1 MQNEGRGDGP
11 VTPPIPPMPAPLGR
25 LAELAQ
31 NIWWSWNA
39 DARELFRRLD
49 AALWRETR
57 HNPVRLLQ
65 EIAPE
70 RLDEASRE
78 REILALYRDVVAA
91 FDGALMGRESWC
103 SRAHPD
109 LASGLVGFFS
119 AEYGLHNSL
128 PLYAGGLGVLAG
140 DIAKEASDLGIPMVG
155 IGFMYPQ
162 GYFRQRV
169 NAEGRQEEMYEQID
183 RDRVPVERVLT
194 NDGTQLSVALALPD
208 RTVHV
213 AAWRV
218 RIGCTSLYLLDTDI
232 DENAPWDRELTGRL
246 YGGDQNVR
254 ILQEIVLGIG
264 GVRLLRAL
272 ALQPTVWHGNEGHTA
287 FMMLERAR
295 EHLEAGLEFEEA
307 VEAVRANTLFTTH
320 TPVPAGHDAFPFSV
334 VESHLSRL
342 DGYGPWLDALRTR
355 LLGLAA
361 HDSGGGPAF
370 NMTVLAMH
378 LSARVNAVSRRH
390 GEVSRAMWT
399 SLWPGVPSDQVPIR
413 AITNGVHV
421 PTWIGPDADRLFR
434 QRLGED
440 WMERHDDPALW
451 RQADAIPEEL
461 LWQMRRS
468 QKQGLF
474 EYLRERTR
482 GRWSGDRIDPGQT
495 IAFGSLFDPDAFTI
509 AFARRFAT
517 YKRADLILR
526 DPERLRR
533 LVTNSRRPVQI
544 VFAGKAHPADEQ
556 GKLLLQTVYHAAR
569 DPQFAGRIA
578 VLEDYDMHAAHWLV
592 EGADLWLNNP
602 RAPLEAS
609 GTSGMKAGLNGVPSL
624 SILDGW
630 WVEGYDGENGWAF
643 GDADSDATRGSSE
656 DLAARDAGDAGA
668 LYDMLERVVVP
679 LFYDR
684 GTDGLPRGWLR
695 VVRHAIQTVTP
706 AFSARRMMKEYAS
719 LMYVPALRA
728 GTGEIARPTNP

>member
-1 MQNEGRGDGP
+1 M
-11 VTPPIPPMPAPLGR
+11 TPFPPLPSPLGR

-65 EIAPE
+65 EISPE
-70 RLDEASRE
+70 RLEEAAHDRE
-78 REILALYRDVVAA
+78 LLRLYETVIAA
-91 FDGALMGRESWC
+91 FDRALMGRESWC
-103 SRAHPD
+103 SLAHPD

-169 NAEGRQEEMYEQID
+169 NAEGRQEEVYEQID
-183 RDRVPVERVLT
+183 RARVPVERVMA
-194 NDGTQLSVALALPD
+194 NDGGLLSVPLAFPD
-208 RTVHV
+208 RVVHV

-218 RIGCTSLYLLDTDI
+218 RIGCTTIYLLDTDI
-232 DENAPWDRELTGRL
+232 DENAPWDRQLTGRL

-272 ALQPTVWHGNEGHTA
+272 ELGPTVWHGNEGHTA

-295 EHLEAGLEFEEA
+295 EHLEAGLGFDEA
-307 VEAVRANTLFTTH
+307 VEIVRANTIFTTH
-320 TPVPAGHDAFPFSV
+320 TPVSAGHDAFPFSV
-334 VESHLSRL
+334 VESQLSHI
-342 DGYGPWLDALRTR
+342 DGFGRWLDAERAR
-355 LLGLAA
+355 LLGLAS
-361 HDSGGGPAF
+361 HDAGGGAAF
-370 NMTVLAMH
+370 NMTVLAMR
-378 LSARVNAVSRRH
+378 LSGRVNAVSRRH
-390 GEVSRAMWT
+390 GEVSRAMWAP
-399 SLWPGVPSDQVPIR
+399 LWPGIPADRIPIR

-421 PTWIGPDADRLFR
+421 PTWIGPMADRMHR
-434 QRLGED
+434 SRLGET
-440 WMERHDDPALW
+440 WMEHHDDPALW
-451 RQADAIPEEL
+451 TRADAIPDEI
-461 LWQMRRS
+461 LWQMRRD
-468 QKQGLF
+468 QKAGLF
-474 EYLRERTR
+474 QYLRDRTR
-482 GRWSGDRIDPGQT
+482 GRWSEDRIDPGQT
-495 IAFGSLFDPDAFTI
+495 VAFGSLFDREAFTI

-533 LVTNSRRPVQI
+533 IVTNPRRPVQI
-544 VFAGKAHPADEQ
+544 VFAGKAHPADEH
-556 GKLLLQTVYHAAR
+556 GKQLLQSVYHAAR
-569 DPQFAGRIA
+569 DPAFAGRIA

-592 EGADLWLNNP
+592 EGVDLWLNNP

-609 GTSGMKAGLNGVPSL
+609 GTSGMKAGVNGVPSL

-630 WVEGYDGENGWAF
+630 WVEGFDGGNGWAF
-643 GDADSDATRGSSE
+643 GDPAGTEPAPAGDPAAD
-656 DLAARDAGDAGA
+656 ARDAEA
-668 LYDMLERVVVP
+668 LYHALETVVVP
-679 LFYDR
+679 LFYQR
-684 GTDGLPRGWLR
+684 TADGIPRAWLR
-695 VVRHAIQTVTP
+695 VVRHAIQTITP
-706 AFSARRMMKEYAS
+706 AFSARRMMKEYVAQ
-719 LMYVPALRA
+719 MYVPALRA
-728 GTGEIARPTNP
+728 VAGEVSGPRTA